1 MMGFFWPN
9 KLEINNKALINKII
23 TAGFSVAAISIL
35 ASCGSPPRLDQD
47 VDIEK
52 TKSLVENRVLAPLST
67 DNESAA
73 QLPEYT
79 PRRQLLQLRY
89 HENSLINPDFIDTLE
104 RLSALYSGQA
114 PEDEVTLPSSLTA
127 TAVSFTPEE
136 DPFQTMK
143 ENLEEEVPLQPVYEP
158 VPEEERQR
166 IISIRNDKRADIII
180 REGLRLEQD
189 LFGKLRT
196 LDENF
201 ATAGQTLETTLF
213 TQLNA
218 VEDQIKIYEDNKIPG
233 VGTIPPDRVFGRDL
247 TRDRDGYFAIPPE
260 LALMGSADKGAVSS
274 KIGAF
279 LGYVES
285 PVVQISFNDLS
296 LADAIRFVSATAGLQ
311 VLLSNEVED
320 SEQRVT
326 LNVEAGVLSIIDALL
341 NQYEISILYDQDLEV
356 AQFYTDTEFQTR
368 LARVRQAVEGYNT
381 NLYETRETAKLK
393 QQRDLLNELI
403 AVARAIIYDYETE
416 QAASYSASDVD
427 RLITSIPQNDDL
439 FSKPLAEKRALE
451 ALQLDKERLM
461 SMISLVQSLLSGDA
475 ETFIE
480 EIDLLDRS
488 PGSEVIS
495 TTLNELTLTR
505 LNLAETLEKYDSET
519 ARALA
524 DRLVEPVVVTK
535 KQPKRKPKKR
545 GSIRAVPG
553 IANLAVSDPC
563 VYEGREV
570 FTEKIAVYGGENA
583 VTRIQNI
590 LDGYFS
596 ANANAFSVTEDE
608 GEGEGGQEEPADG
621 DQDNAAQEEAP
632 APDEIAPDETATEG
646 GEAEGGE
653 AEEGG
658 ANQGSSLGS
667 VDVSASDLIP
677 DAPKPVAATED
688 DDEDKRPAGCGD
700 DPAAESPNFVAASDN
715 SGFVVTGLISDIEL
729 FVRLVEEFDRPQRQV
744 LVEVF
749 MINVVKDFS
758 RRLDLSFQTDAL
770 AGNLEDTDGFFLR
783 RDLTALSNNITSTNP
798 GGFVS
803 GLISPNLQIQAL
815 VDFIETND
823 LGRTISS
830 PTILV
835 EEGSSAYVTRK
846 NTKPVTRIEQDTRL
860 DSNNNNVPVTRE
872 VTTEESVSFRLDVG
886 NVAINP
892 NNNNVSLEFTLKDQ
906 SFETT
911 LANVDANTGKIEDEI
926 KTNFVAAPGDVIVLA
941 GLFKQSD
948 SAEATGLPGTTTTGL
963 PTAFLLGGEDNV
975 GNKVEEMIILMA
987 PTVIEPE
994 IGKKSPNSALTRT
1007 LGTRPAQSNEA
1018 E

>member
-9 KLEINNKALINKII
+9 KLEKNNKALINKII
-23 TAGFSVAAISIL
+23 TAGFSVAAISVL

-47 VDIEK
+47 IDIEK
-52 TKSLVENRVLAPLST
+52 TKSLVENRVLAPLSR

-73 QLPEYT
+73 ELPEYI

-89 HENSLINPDFIDTLE
+89 NDDSLINPDFIDTLE
-104 RLSALYSGQA
+104 RLSAVYSGNIQD
-114 PEDEVTLPSSLTA
+114 DEVSLPSSLTA

-136 DPFQTMK
+136 DPFQSMK
-143 ENLEEEVPLQPVYEP
+143 DNLEEDVPLKPVYEP
-158 VPEEERQR
+158 IAAEERQR
-166 IISIRNDKRADIII
+166 IISIRNDKRSDIII

-196 LDENF
+196 LDESF

-218 VEDQIKIYEDNKIPG
+218 VEDQIKTYEDNKIPG

-260 LALMGSADKGAVSS
+260 LALMGSANDGAVSS
-274 KIGAF
+274 KIGA
-279 LGYVES
+279 LRGYVEN
-285 PVVQISFNDLS
+285 PVVQISFNNLS
-296 LADAIRFVSATAGLQ
+296 LADAIRFVSATANLQ
-311 VLLSNEVED
+311 VLMSNEVED

-416 QAASYSASDVD
+416 QAASYSTSDVD

-439 FSKPLAEKRALE
+439 FSKPLSEKRALE
-451 ALQLDKERLM
+451 ALQRDKERLV

-475 ETFIE
+475 EAFIN

-505 LNLAETLEKYDSET
+505 LNLAETLEKYDAET
-519 ARALA
+519 DRALA
-524 DRLVEPVVVTK
+524 DRLVEPVVVAQK
-535 KQPKRKPKKR
+535 KQPKKKLKKR
-545 GSIRAVPG
+545 GSIRSVPG
-553 IANLAVSDPC
+553 FANLAVADPC

-570 FTEKIAVYGGENA
+570 YTEKIAVYGGENA

-596 ANANAFSVTEDE
+596 ANANSFSVSEDE
-608 GEGEGGQEEPADG
+608 ESEETESDQPAGDDTAAETEEPQED
-621 DQDNAAQEEAP
+621 AAQNEGQ
-632 APDEIAPDETATEG
+632 DEG
-646 GEAEGGE
+646 AEGTSE
-653 AEEGG
+653 
-658 ANQGSSLGS
+658 SSLAN
-667 VDVSASDLIP
+667 VDVSAGDLIP
-677 DAPKPVAATED
+677 DAPKPVATTT
-688 DDEDKRPAGCGD
+688 DDEDKRPAGCGE

-758 RRLDLSFQTDAL
+758 RKLDLSFQTDAL

-783 RDLTALSNNITSTNP
+783 RDLTALSNNVTSTNP

-846 NTKPVTRIEQDTRL
+846 NTKPVTRITQQTVL
-860 DSNNNNVPVTRE
+860 DSNNNSVSVPSS
-872 VTTEESVSFRLDVG
+872 TTETEEVSFRLDVG

-963 PTAFLLGGEDNV
+963 PTAFLLGGEDSV

-994 IGKKSPNSALTRT
+994 IGKQSPNSALSRT
-1007 LGTRPAQSNEA
+1007 LGTRPVQLNEG

>member
-9 KLEINNKALINKII
+9 KLEKNNKALINKLIARGI
-23 TAGFSVAAISIL
+23 CIAAITSL
-35 ASCGSPPRLDQD
+35 TSCGSPPRLDQD
-47 VDIEK
+47 IDIEK
-52 TKSLVENRVLAPLST
+52 TKSLVENRVLAPLSR
-67 DNESAA
+67 DNETVAE
-73 QLPEYT
+73 LPEYT

-89 HENSLINPDFIDTLE
+89 HDDSLINPEFIDTLE
-104 RLSALYSGQA
+104 RLSSVYAGEATEDNVALPA
-114 PEDEVTLPSSLTA
+114 SLTA
-127 TAVSFTPEE
+127 TAVSFNAEE
-136 DPFQTMK
+136 DPFQSMK
-143 ENLEEEVPLQPVYEP
+143 ENLEDEEPPLLPVYEP
-158 VPEEERQR
+158 IGEEERQR
-166 IISIRNDKRADIII
+166 IITIRQDKRADIII

-189 LFGKLRT
+189 LFSKLRT
-196 LDENF
+196 LDETF

-213 TQLNA
+213 TQLKA
-218 VEDQIKIYEDNKIPG
+218 VEDQIKTYEDNRIPG
-233 VGTIPPDRVFGRDL
+233 VGTIPPDRIFGRDL
-247 TRDRDGYFAIPPE
+247 TRDRNGYFAIPPE
-260 LALMGSADKGAVSS
+260 LALMGSANDGAVSS
-274 KIGAF
+274 KVGA
-279 LGYVES
+279 LRDYVQN
-285 PVVQISFNDLS
+285 PVVRISFNNLS
-296 LADAIRFVSATAGLQ
+296 LSEAIRFVSATADLQ
-311 VLLSNEVED
+311 VLLSNAVED
-320 SEQRVT
+320 NEQRVT

-341 NQYEISILYDQDLEV
+341 NQYNVSILYDRDLEV
-356 AQFYTDTEFQTR
+356 AQFYTDEEFQTR
-368 LARVRQAVEGYNT
+368 LARVRQAVESYNT
-381 NLYETRETAKLK
+381 NLYEIRETATLK
-393 QQRDLLNELI
+393 QQRDVLNELI
-403 AVARAIIYDYETE
+403 DVARAIIYDYETE
-416 QAASYSASDVD
+416 TAASYSASDVD
-427 RLITSIPQNDDL
+427 QLITSMPKNDDS

-451 ALQLDKERLM
+451 DLQRDKERLV
-461 SMISLVQSLLSGDA
+461 SMISVVQSLLSGDA
-475 ETFIE
+475 EAFID

-495 TTLNELTLTR
+495 TTLNDLTLTR
-505 LNLAETLEKYDSET
+505 LNLAETLEKYDAET
-519 ARALA
+519 DRALA
-524 DRLVEPVVVTK
+524 DRLVEPVVATPK
-535 KQPKRKPKKR
+535 KKVKKKPKKR

-553 IANLAVSDPC
+553 FANLAVSDPC
-563 VYEGREV
+563 VYAGREV

-596 ANANAFSVTEDE
+596 ANANAFSVTEDDDSD
-608 GEGEGGQEEPADG
+608 DG
-621 DQDNAAQEEAP
+621 DNGNPPEQDEAEDTAEAP
-632 APDEIAPDETATEG
+632 AASETEGGEDAATEG
-646 GEAEGGE
+646 GES
-653 AEEGG
+653 
-658 ANQGSSLGS
+658 QSSLANI
-667 VDVSASDLIP
+667 DVSAGDLIP
-677 DAPKPVAATED
+677 EAPKPVAQVED
-688 DDEDKRPAGCGD
+688 DDEPSRPAGCGD

-715 SGFVVTGLISDIEL
+715 SGFVVTGLISDLEL

-758 RRLDLSFQTDAL
+758 RKLDLSFQTDAL

-783 RDLTALSNNITSTNP
+783 RDLTALSNNVTSTSP

-846 NTKPVTRIEQDTRL
+846 NTKPVTRITQQTVL
-860 DSNNNNVPVTRE
+860 DSNNNSVSVPSS
-872 VTTEESVSFRLDVG
+872 TTETEEVSFRLDVG

-963 PTAFLLGGEDNV
+963 PTAFLLGGEDSV

-994 IGKKSPNSALTRT
+994 IGKKSPNSALSRT
-1007 LGTRPAQSNEA
+1007 LGTRPSVVNEGP
-1018 E
+1018 

>member
-9 KLEINNKALINKII
+9 ILVKYNKALIHKPI
-23 TAGFSVAAISIL
+23 TAGLSLGLLL
-35 ASCGSPPRLDQD
+35 ALSSCGSPPRLDQD
-47 VDIEK
+47 INIEK
-52 TKSLVENRVLAPLST
+52 TKSLVENRVLAPLAR
-67 DNESAA
+67 DNATAA
-73 QLPEYT
+73 ELPEYI

-89 HENSLINPDFIDTLE
+89 HEDSLINADFIETLE
-104 RLSALYSGQA
+104 RLSSVYAGELPDEAIAL
-114 PEDEVTLPSSLTA
+114 PESVTA
-127 TAVSFTPEE
+127 TAVSFNAEE
-136 DPFQTMK
+136 DPFQQLK
-143 ENLEEEVPLQPVYEP
+143 NDLEEEPPLKPVYKP
-158 VPEEERQR
+158 IGDDERQR
-166 IISIRNDKRADIII
+166 ILSIRGDKRADIII

-196 LDENF
+196 LDETF

-213 TQLNA
+213 TQLKA
-218 VEDQIKIYEDNKIPG
+218 VEDQIKTYEDNRIPG
-233 VGTIPPDRVFGRDL
+233 VGTIPPERIFGRDL
-247 TRDRDGYFAIPPE
+247 TRDRNGYFAIPPE
-260 LALMGSADKGAVSS
+260 LALMGSANEGAVSS
-274 KIGAF
+274 KVGA
-279 LGYVES
+279 LRDYVQN
-285 PVVQISFNDLS
+285 PVTRISFNNLS
-296 LADAIRFVSATAGLQ
+296 LADAIRFISATANLQ
-311 VLLSNEVED
+311 VLLSNDVENN
-320 SEQRVT
+320 EQLVT
-326 LNVEAGVLSIIDALL
+326 LNVEASVLSIIDALL
-341 NQYEISILYDQDLEV
+341 DQYGVSILYDRDLEV
-356 AQFYTDTEFQTR
+356 AQFYTDDEFQTR
-368 LARVRQAVEGYNT
+368 LARVRQAVESYNT
-381 NLYETRETAKLK
+381 NLYEIRETAELK

-403 AVARAIIYDYETE
+403 DVVRAIIYDYETE
-416 QAASYSASDVD
+416 MAAGYSASDVD
-427 RLITSIPQNDDL
+427 QLITAMPKNDDS

-451 ALQLDKERLM
+451 GLQRDKERLL
-461 SMISLVQSLLSGDA
+461 SMIGVVQSLLSGDA
-475 ETFIE
+475 EKFID

-488 PGSEVIS
+488 PGTEVIS
-495 TTLNELTLTR
+495 TTLNELTITR
-505 LNLAETLEKYDSET
+505 LNLAETLDKYDAET
-519 ARALA
+519 DRALA
-524 DRLVEPVVVTK
+524 DRLVEPVVASK
-535 KQPKRKPKKR
+535 KTQPKKKPKRR

-553 IANLAVSDPC
+553 FANLAVSDPC

-583 VTRIQNI
+583 ITRIEGI
-590 LDGYFS
+590 LNGYFTS
-596 ANANAFSVTEDE
+596 NGNSFAVTEDE
-608 GEGEGGQEEPADG
+608 ESTDNQPPEDQGGETADAETDAQNPEENSGETTEGE
-621 DQDNAAQEEAP
+621 AP
-632 APDEIAPDETATEG
+632 S
-646 GEAEGGE
+646 
-653 AEEGG
+653 
-658 ANQGSSLGS
+658 QSSLS
-667 VDVSASDLIP
+667 DIDVSAGDLIP
-677 DAPKPVAATED
+677 DAPKPVALNTED
-688 DDEDKRPAGCGD
+688 DEPSRPAGCGD

-758 RRLDLSFQTDAL
+758 RKLDLSFQTDAL

-783 RDLTALSNNITSTNP
+783 RDLTALSNNVTSTTP

-860 DSNNNNVPVTRE
+860 DNNNNNVTVPRE
-872 VTTEESVSFRLDVG
+872 VTVNETVSFRLDVG

-963 PTAFLLGGEDNV
+963 PTAFLLGGEDSV

-994 IGKKSPNSALTRT
+994 IGKKSPNSALSRT
-1007 LGTRPAQSNEA
+1007 LGTRPSVSDSSENYGA

>member
-9 KLEINNKALINKII
+9 KLENNNKALINKII
-23 TAGFSVAAISIL
+23 TAGFSVAAISVL

-47 VDIEK
+47 IDIEK
-52 TKSLVENRVLAPLST
+52 TKTLVENRVLAPLSR

-73 QLPEYT
+73 ELPKYT

-89 HENSLINPDFIDTLE
+89 NDDSLINPDFIDTLE
-104 RLSALYSGQA
+104 RLSAVYSGNIQD
-114 PEDEVTLPSSLTA
+114 DEIALPSSLTA

-136 DPFQTMK
+136 DPFQSMK
-143 ENLEEEVPLQPVYEP
+143 ENLEEEVPLKPVYEP
-158 VPEEERQR
+158 IATEERQR
-166 IISIRNDKRADIII
+166 IIAIRNDKRADIII

-189 LFGKLRT
+189 LFTKLRT
-196 LDENF
+196 LDESF

-213 TQLNA
+213 TQLKA
-218 VEDQIKIYEDNKIPG
+218 VEDQIKTYEDNKIPG

-260 LALMGSADKGAVSS
+260 LALIGSANDGAVSS
-274 KIGAF
+274 KIGA
-279 LGYVES
+279 LRGYVEN
-285 PVVQISFNDLS
+285 PVVQISFNNLS
-296 LADAIRFVSATAGLQ
+296 LADAIRFVSATANLQ
-311 VLLSNEVED
+311 VLMSNEVED

-341 NQYEISILYDQDLEV
+341 NQYEVSILYDQDLEV
-356 AQFYTDTEFQTR
+356 AQFYTDSEFQTR

-403 AVARAIIYDYETE
+403 AVARATIYDYETE

-439 FSKPLAEKRALE
+439 FSKPLSEKRALDS
-451 ALQLDKERLM
+451 LQRDKERLV

-475 ETFIE
+475 EAFID

-505 LNLAETLEKYDSET
+505 LNLAETLEKYDAET
-519 ARALA
+519 DRALA
-524 DRLVEPVVVTK
+524 DRLVEPVVVATK
-535 KQPKRKPKKR
+535 KQPKRKLKKR
-545 GSIRAVPG
+545 GSIRSVPG
-553 IANLAVSDPC
+553 FANLAVADPC

-583 VTRIQNI
+583 VARIQNI

-596 ANANAFSVTEDE
+596 ANANGFSVTEDE
-608 GEGEGGQEEPADG
+608 DGTEDNTAETEEPQEDATQNEGQDEGVEG
-621 DQDNAAQEEAP
+621 D
-632 APDEIAPDETATEG
+632 
-646 GEAEGGE
+646 EAEGATE
-653 AEEGG
+653 
-658 ANQGSSLGS
+658 SSLADI
-667 VDVSASDLIP
+667 DVSAGDLIP
-677 DAPKPVAATED
+677 DAPKPVATAIE
-688 DDEDKRPAGCGD
+688 DEDKRPAGCGD
-700 DPAAESPNFVAASDN
+700 DPAAESPNFVAATDN

-758 RRLDLSFQTDAL
+758 RKLDLSFQTDAL

-783 RDLTALSNNITSTNP
+783 RDLTALSNNVTSTSP

-846 NTKPVTRIEQDTRL
+846 NTKPVTRITQQTVL
-860 DSNNNNVPVTRE
+860 DSNNNSVSVPSS
-872 VTTEESVSFRLDVG
+872 TTETEEVSFRLDVG

-963 PTAFLLGGEDNV
+963 PTAFLLGGEDSV

-994 IGKKSPNSALTRT
+994 IGKKSPNSALSRT
-1007 LGTRPAQSNEA
+1007 LGTRPIQSNEG

>member
-9 KLEINNKALINKII
+9 KLESNNKALINKII
-23 TAGFSVAAISIL
+23 TAGLSVAAISVL

-47 VDIEK
+47 IDIEK
-52 TKSLVENRVLAPLST
+52 TKSLVENRVLAPLSR
-67 DNESAA
+67 DNETAA
-73 QLPEYT
+73 ELPEYT

-89 HENSLINPDFIDTLE
+89 NEDSLINPNFIDTLE
-104 RLSALYSGQA
+104 RLSALYSGNIKN
-114 PEDEVTLPSSLTA
+114 EEVALPSSLTA

-136 DPFQTMK
+136 DPFQSMK
-143 ENLEEEVPLQPVYEP
+143 DNLEEEVPLKPVYEP
-158 VPEEERQR
+158 IAEEERQR
-166 IISIRNDKRADIII
+166 IITIRNDKRSDIII

-189 LFGKLRT
+189 LFGKLRA
-196 LDENF
+196 LDETF
-201 ATAGQTLETTLF
+201 ATAGQALETTLF
-213 TQLNA
+213 TQLNTI
-218 VEDQIKIYEDNKIPG
+218 EDQIKTYEDNKIPG
-233 VGTIPPDRVFGRDL
+233 IGTIPPDRVFGRDL

-260 LALMGSADKGAVSS
+260 LALMGSANDGAVSS
-274 KIGAF
+274 KIGA
-279 LGYVES
+279 LRGYVQN
-285 PVVQISFNDLS
+285 PVVQISFNNLS
-296 LADAIRFVSATAGLQ
+296 LADAIRFVSATANLQ
-311 VLLSNEVED
+311 VLMSNEVED

-341 NQYEISILYDQDLEV
+341 NQYDISILYDQDLEV

-439 FSKPLAEKRALE
+439 FSKPLSEKRALE
-451 ALQLDKERLM
+451 ALQRDKERLV

-475 ETFIE
+475 EAFID

-505 LNLAETLEKYDSET
+505 LNLAETLEKYDAET
-519 ARALA
+519 NRALA
-524 DRLVEPVVVTK
+524 DRLVETVVVAKK
-535 KQPKRKPKKR
+535 KQPKRKLKKR
-545 GSIRAVPG
+545 GSIRSVPG
-553 IANLAVSDPC
+553 FANLAVADPC

-583 VTRIQNI
+583 VARIQNI

-596 ANANAFSVTEDE
+596 ANANSFSVAEDE
-608 GEGEGGQEEPADG
+608 DGAEADG
-621 DQDNAAQEEAP
+621 DQPAGEDVATETDAPQDDAAQNEEQ
-632 APDEIAPDETATEG
+632 DEGAEGDETRTNE
-646 GEAEGGE
+646 
-653 AEEGG
+653 
-658 ANQGSSLGS
+658 SSLAN
-667 VDVSASDLIP
+667 VDVSAGDLIP
-677 DAPKPVAATED
+677 DSPKPVATAI
-688 DDEDKRPAGCGD
+688 DDEDKRPTGCGE
-700 DPAAESPNFVAASDN
+700 DPAAESPNFVAATDN

-758 RRLDLSFQTDAL
+758 RKLDLSFQTDAL

-783 RDLTALSNNITSTNP
+783 RDLTALSNNVTSTSP

-846 NTKPVTRIEQDTRL
+846 NTKPVTRVTQQTVL
-860 DSNNNNVPVTRE
+860 DSNNNSVSVPSSS
-872 VTTEESVSFRLDVG
+872 TETETVSFRLDVG

-963 PTAFLLGGEDNV
+963 PTAFLLGGEDSV

-994 IGKKSPNSALTRT
+994 IGKKSPNSALSRT
-1007 LGTRPAQSNEA
+1007 LGTRPVQSNEV

>member
-9 KLEINNKALINKII
+9 KLENNNKALINKII

-47 VDIEK
+47 IDIEK
-52 TKSLVENRVLAPLST
+52 TKSLVENRVLAPLSR

-73 QLPEYT
+73 ELPAYT

-89 HENSLINPDFIDTLE
+89 NDDSLINPDFIDTLE
-104 RLSALYSGQA
+104 RLSAVYSGNFQ
-114 PEDEVTLPSSLTA
+114 EDEVALPASLTA

-136 DPFQTMK
+136 DPFQSMK
-143 ENLEEEVPLQPVYEP
+143 DNLEEEVPLKPVYEP
-158 VPEEERQR
+158 IAAEERQR
-166 IISIRNDKRADIII
+166 IIAIRNDKRSDIII

-196 LDENF
+196 LDETF

-218 VEDQIKIYEDNKIPG
+218 VEAQIKTYEDNKIPG

-247 TRDRDGYFAIPPE
+247 TRDREGYFAIPPE
-260 LALMGSADKGAVSS
+260 LALMGSANDGAVSS
-274 KIGAF
+274 KIGA
-279 LGYVES
+279 LHGYVQN
-285 PVVQISFNDLS
+285 PVVQISFNNLS
-296 LADAIRFVSATAGLQ
+296 LAEAIKFVSATANLQ
-311 VLLSNEVED
+311 VLMSNEVEQ

-326 LNVEAGVLSIIDALL
+326 LNVEAGVLSIVDALL

-439 FSKPLAEKRALE
+439 FSKPLSEKRALE
-451 ALQLDKERLM
+451 SLQRDKERLV

-475 ETFIE
+475 EAFIE

-505 LNLAETLEKYDSET
+505 LNLAETLEKYDTET

-524 DRLVEPVVVTK
+524 DRLVEPEVVTK
-535 KQPKRKPKKR
+535 KKRPKRKPQKR
-545 GSIRAVPG
+545 GSIRSVPG
-553 IANLAVSDPC
+553 FANLAVSDPC

-590 LDGYFS
+590 LDGYFA

-608 GEGEGGQEEPADG
+608 ENSEDEQDPNAGE
-621 DQDNAAQEEAP
+621 DNTEDTEAP
-632 APDEIAPDETATEG
+632 PEDDGAA
-646 GEAEGGE
+646 EAN
-653 AEEGG
+653 AEESASESNL
-658 ANQGSSLGS
+658 AN
-667 VDVSASDLIP
+667 VDISASDLIP
-677 DAPKPVAATED
+677 DAPKPVATTD
-688 DDEDKRPAGCGD
+688 DDDADQRPAGCGD

-729 FVRLVEEFDRPQRQV
+729 FVRIVEEFDRPQRQV

-758 RRLDLSFQTDAL
+758 RKLDLSFQTDAL

-783 RDLTALSNNITSTNP
+783 RDLTALSNNVTSTNP

-846 NTKPVTRIEQDTRL
+846 T
-860 DSNNNNVPVTRE
+860 
-872 VTTEESVSFRLDVG
+872 
-886 NVAINP
+886 P
-892 NNNNVSLEFTLKDQ
+892 NL
-906 SFETT
+906 
-911 LANVDANTGKIEDEI
+911 
-926 KTNFVAAPGDVIVLA
+926 
-941 GLFKQSD
+941 
-948 SAEATGLPGTTTTGL
+948 
-963 PTAFLLGGEDNV
+963 
-975 GNKVEEMIILMA
+975 
-987 PTVIEPE
+987 
-994 IGKKSPNSALTRT
+994 
-1007 LGTRPAQSNEA
+1007 
-1018 E
+1018 

>member
-9 KLEINNKALINKII
+9 KLEKNNKALINKII
-23 TAGFSVAAISIL
+23 TAGFSVAAISVL

-47 VDIEK
+47 IDIEK
-52 TKSLVENRVLAPLST
+52 TKTLVENRVLAPLSR

-73 QLPEYT
+73 ELPEYT

-89 HENSLINPDFIDTLE
+89 NDDSLINPDFIDTLE
-104 RLSALYSGQA
+104 RLSAVYSGNIQD
-114 PEDEVTLPSSLTA
+114 DEIALPSSLTA

-136 DPFQTMK
+136 DPFQSMK
-143 ENLEEEVPLQPVYEP
+143 ENLEEEVPLKPVYEP
-158 VPEEERQR
+158 IATEERQR
-166 IISIRNDKRADIII
+166 IIAIRNDKRADIII

-189 LFGKLRT
+189 LFTKLRI
-196 LDENF
+196 LDESF

-213 TQLNA
+213 TQLKA
-218 VEDQIKIYEDNKIPG
+218 VEDQIKTYEDNKIPG

-260 LALMGSADKGAVSS
+260 LALMGSANDGAVSS
-274 KIGAF
+274 KIGA
-279 LGYVES
+279 LRGYVEN
-285 PVVQISFNDLS
+285 PVVQISFNNLS
-296 LADAIRFVSATAGLQ
+296 LADAIRFVSATANLQ
-311 VLLSNEVED
+311 VLMSNEVED

-341 NQYEISILYDQDLEV
+341 NQYEVSILYDQDLEV

-381 NLYETRETAKLK
+381 NLYETRETARLK

-403 AVARAIIYDYETE
+403 AVARATIYDYETE

-439 FSKPLAEKRALE
+439 FSKPLSEKRALDS
-451 ALQLDKERLM
+451 LQRDKERLV

-475 ETFIE
+475 EAFID

-505 LNLAETLEKYDSET
+505 LNLAETLEKYDAET
-519 ARALA
+519 DRALA
-524 DRLVEPVVVTK
+524 DRLVEPVVVATK
-535 KQPKRKPKKR
+535 KQPKRKLKKR
-545 GSIRAVPG
+545 GSIRSVPG
-553 IANLAVSDPC
+553 FANLAVADPC

-583 VTRIQNI
+583 VARIQNI

-596 ANANAFSVTEDE
+596 ANANGFSVTEDE
-608 GEGEGGQEEPADG
+608 DGTEDNTAETEEPQEDATQNEGQDEGVEG
-621 DQDNAAQEEAP
+621 D
-632 APDEIAPDETATEG
+632 
-646 GEAEGGE
+646 EAEGATE
-653 AEEGG
+653 
-658 ANQGSSLGS
+658 SSLADI
-667 VDVSASDLIP
+667 DVSAGDLIP
-677 DAPKPVAATED
+677 DAPKPVATAIE
-688 DDEDKRPAGCGD
+688 DEDKRPAGCGD
-700 DPAAESPNFVAASDN
+700 DPAAESPNFVAATDN

-758 RRLDLSFQTDAL
+758 RKLDLSFQTDAL

-783 RDLTALSNNITSTNP
+783 RDLTALSNNVTSTSP

-846 NTKPVTRIEQDTRL
+846 NTKPVTRITQQTVL
-860 DSNNNNVPVTRE
+860 DSNNNSVSVPSS
-872 VTTEESVSFRLDVG
+872 TTETEEVSFRLDVG

-963 PTAFLLGGEDNV
+963 PTAFLLGGEDSV

-994 IGKKSPNSALTRT
+994 IGKKSPNSALSRT
-1007 LGTRPAQSNEA
+1007 LGTRPIQSNEG

>member
-9 KLEINNKALINKII
+9 KLENNNKALINKII
-23 TAGFSVAAISIL
+23 TAGFSVAAISVL

-47 VDIEK
+47 IDIEK
-52 TKSLVENRVLAPLST
+52 TKTLVENRVLAPLSR

-73 QLPEYT
+73 ELPKYT

-89 HENSLINPDFIDTLE
+89 NDDSLINPDFIDTLE
-104 RLSALYSGQA
+104 RLSAVYSGNIQD
-114 PEDEVTLPSSLTA
+114 DEIALPSSLTA

-136 DPFQTMK
+136 DPFQSMK
-143 ENLEEEVPLQPVYEP
+143 ENLEEEVPLKPVYEP
-158 VPEEERQR
+158 IATEERQR
-166 IISIRNDKRADIII
+166 IIAIRNDKRADIII

-189 LFGKLRT
+189 LFTKLRT
-196 LDENF
+196 LDESF

-213 TQLNA
+213 TQLKA
-218 VEDQIKIYEDNKIPG
+218 VEDQIKTYEDNKIPG

-260 LALMGSADKGAVSS
+260 LALIGSANDGAVSS
-274 KIGAF
+274 KIGA
-279 LGYVES
+279 LRGYVEN
-285 PVVQISFNDLS
+285 PVVQISFNNLS
-296 LADAIRFVSATAGLQ
+296 LADAIRFVSATANLQ
-311 VLLSNEVED
+311 VLMSNEVED

-341 NQYEISILYDQDLEV
+341 NQYEVSILYDQDLEV

-403 AVARAIIYDYETE
+403 AVARATIYDYETE

-439 FSKPLAEKRALE
+439 FSKPLSEKRALDS
-451 ALQLDKERLM
+451 LQRDKERLV

-475 ETFIE
+475 EAFID

-505 LNLAETLEKYDSET
+505 LNLAETLEKYDAET
-519 ARALA
+519 DRALA
-524 DRLVEPVVVTK
+524 DRLVEPVVVATK
-535 KQPKRKPKKR
+535 KQPKRKLKKL
-545 GSIRAVPG
+545 GSIRSVPG
-553 IANLAVSDPC
+553 FANLAVADPC

-583 VTRIQNI
+583 VARIQNI

-596 ANANAFSVTEDE
+596 ANANGFSVTEDE
-608 GEGEGGQEEPADG
+608 DGTEDNTAETEEPQEDATQNEGQDEGVEG
-621 DQDNAAQEEAP
+621 D
-632 APDEIAPDETATEG
+632 
-646 GEAEGGE
+646 EAEGATE
-653 AEEGG
+653 
-658 ANQGSSLGS
+658 SSLADI
-667 VDVSASDLIP
+667 DVSAGDLIP
-677 DAPKPVAATED
+677 DAPKPVATAIE
-688 DDEDKRPAGCGD
+688 DEDKRPAGCGD
-700 DPAAESPNFVAASDN
+700 DPAAESPNFVAANDN

-758 RRLDLSFQTDAL
+758 RKLDLSFQTDAL

-783 RDLTALSNNITSTNP
+783 RDLTALSNNVTSTSP

-846 NTKPVTRIEQDTRL
+846 NTKPVTRITQQTVL
-860 DSNNNNVPVTRE
+860 DSNNNSVSVPSS
-872 VTTEESVSFRLDVG
+872 TTETEEVSFRLDVG

-963 PTAFLLGGEDNV
+963 PTAFLLGGEDSV

-994 IGKKSPNSALTRT
+994 IGKKSPNSALSRT
-1007 LGTRPAQSNEA
+1007 LGTRPIQSNEG

>member
-9 KLEINNKALINKII
+9 KLENNNKALINKII
-23 TAGFSVAAISIL
+23 TAGFSVAAISVL

-47 VDIEK
+47 IDIEK
-52 TKSLVENRVLAPLST
+52 TKTLVENRVLAPLSR

-73 QLPEYT
+73 ELPKYT

-89 HENSLINPDFIDTLE
+89 NDDSLINPDFIDTLE
-104 RLSALYSGQA
+104 RLSAVYSGNIQD
-114 PEDEVTLPSSLTA
+114 DEIALPSSLTA

-136 DPFQTMK
+136 DPFQSMK
-143 ENLEEEVPLQPVYEP
+143 ENLEEEVPLKPVYKP
-158 VPEEERQR
+158 IATEERQR
-166 IISIRNDKRADIII
+166 IIAIRNDKRADIII

-189 LFGKLRT
+189 LFTKLRT
-196 LDENF
+196 LDESF

-213 TQLNA
+213 TQLKA
-218 VEDQIKIYEDNKIPG
+218 VEDQIKTYEDNKIPG

-260 LALMGSADKGAVSS
+260 LALIGSANDGAVSS
-274 KIGAF
+274 KIGA
-279 LGYVES
+279 LRGYVEN
-285 PVVQISFNDLS
+285 PVVQISFNNLS
-296 LADAIRFVSATAGLQ
+296 LADAIRFVSATANLQ
-311 VLLSNEVED
+311 VLMSNEVED

-341 NQYEISILYDQDLEV
+341 NQYEVSILYDQDLEV
-356 AQFYTDTEFQTR
+356 AQFYTDIEFQTR

-403 AVARAIIYDYETE
+403 AVARATIYDYETE

-439 FSKPLAEKRALE
+439 FSKPLSEKRALDS
-451 ALQLDKERLM
+451 LQRDKERLV

-475 ETFIE
+475 EAFID

-505 LNLAETLEKYDSET
+505 LNLAETLEKYDAET
-519 ARALA
+519 DRALA
-524 DRLVEPVVVTK
+524 DRLVEPVVVATK
-535 KQPKRKPKKR
+535 KQPKRKLKKL
-545 GSIRAVPG
+545 GSIRSVPG
-553 IANLAVSDPC
+553 FANLAVADPC

-583 VTRIQNI
+583 VARIQNI

-596 ANANAFSVTEDE
+596 ANANGFSVTEDE
-608 GEGEGGQEEPADG
+608 DGTEDNTAETEEPQEDATQNEGQDEGVEG
-621 DQDNAAQEEAP
+621 D
-632 APDEIAPDETATEG
+632 
-646 GEAEGGE
+646 EAEGATE
-653 AEEGG
+653 
-658 ANQGSSLGS
+658 SSLADI
-667 VDVSASDLIP
+667 DVSAGDLIP
-677 DAPKPVAATED
+677 DAPKPVATAIE
-688 DDEDKRPAGCGD
+688 DEDKRPAGCGD
-700 DPAAESPNFVAASDN
+700 DPAAESPNFVAATDN

-758 RRLDLSFQTDAL
+758 RKLDLSFQTDAL

-783 RDLTALSNNITSTNP
+783 RDLTALSNNVTSTSP

-846 NTKPVTRIEQDTRL
+846 NTKPVTRITQQTVL
-860 DSNNNNVPVTRE
+860 DSNNNSVSVPSS
-872 VTTEESVSFRLDVG
+872 TTETEEVSFRLDVG

-963 PTAFLLGGEDNV
+963 PTAFLLGGEDSV

-994 IGKKSPNSALTRT
+994 IGKKSPNSALSRT
-1007 LGTRPAQSNEA
+1007 LGTRPIQSNEG